1 MKTLINVDRTIWGKV
16 KNFATVRELSLN
28 SAVELL
34 LQQALSELKVGEGD
48 QVEE

>member
-28 SAVELL
+28 TAVEFL
-34 LQQALSELKVGEGD
+34 LQHALSGLKVA
-48 QVEE
+48 EEVK